1 MCSLADIPKVFPL
14 LQVSDGPGGDMP
26 VHTTAKRKTLALLEP
41 YDPNGKRGRPPRGEE
56 TMLRMYLLANWFNLS
71 DEDQ

>member
-1 MCSLADIPKVFPL
+1 
-14 LQVSDGPGGDMP
+14 MP